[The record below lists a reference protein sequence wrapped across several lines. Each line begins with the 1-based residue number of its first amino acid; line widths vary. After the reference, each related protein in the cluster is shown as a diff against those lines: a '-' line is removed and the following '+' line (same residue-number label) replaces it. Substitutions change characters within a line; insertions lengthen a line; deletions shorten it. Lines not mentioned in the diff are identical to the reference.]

1 MSGDPDILFE
11 VTHGLATATLNRA
24 EALNA
29 LTFDMVRR
37 LDARLVEWAADPAVR
52 AILIE
57 GAGGRAFCAGGDVR
71 ALYQAGKAGG
81 DLPARFYAA
90 EYAMNYRI
98 HRLEKPYVALM
109 DGITM
114 GGGVGV
120 SVHGSHRVVTERT
133 VFAMPETGIG
143 LFPDVGGGYFLP
155 RLPGALGTYLGLTG
169 ARLEAADCRYAGIAT
184 HTVPAARLDALKD
197 ALARA
202 DWPDDAHAAVGR
214 TLDALHQDPGA
225 APLAAHRRAIDRCF
239 AADTVAGIIA
249 ELEAQGTDWAARQ
262 LEILA
267 AKSPTSLKL
276 ACRQIRQGATM
287 GFAEV
292 MRMEYR
298 LTQGCMA
305 GHDFYEGVR
314 AAVID
319 KDRAPKWRPPSLD
332 EVSDAAVDAYFAPM
346 GERDLVL
353 C

>member
-1 MSGDPDILFE
+1 MRDYPEILFE
-11 VTHGLATATLNRA
+11 LRGGLATVTLNRA
-24 EALNA
+24 PALNA
-29 LTFDMVRR
+29 LTLEMVRL

-52 AILIE
+52 AILVE
-57 GAGGRAFCAGGDVR
+57 GAGERAFCAGGDVR
-71 ALYQAGKAGG
+71 ALYEAGKAGG
-81 DLPARFYAA
+81 DLPAEFYAA
-90 EYAMNYRI
+90 EYAMNHRI
-98 HRLEKPYVALM
+98 HRLDKPYVALM

-120 SVHGSHRVVTERT
+120 SVHGSHRVVTEHT

-155 RLPGALGTYLGLTG
+155 RLPGALGMYLGLTG
-169 ARLEAADCRYAGIAT
+169 ARLEAADCLYAGIAT
-184 HTVPAARLDALKD
+184 HYVASGRLGALKD

-202 DWPDDAHAAVGR
+202 DWQADARAIDR
-214 TLDALHQDPGA
+214 TLNGLHEGPGA
-225 APLAAHRRAIDRCF
+225 APLAAHRQAIDRCF
-239 AADTVAGIIA
+239 AAETVADIIG
-249 ELEAQGTDWAARQ
+249 ELEAQNTDWAARQ

-276 ACRQIRQGATM
+276 AFRQIREGAKM
-287 GFAEV
+287 SFAEV

-319 KDRAPKWRPPSLD
+319 KDRAPKWRPARLD
-332 EVSDAAVDAYFAPM
+332 QVTDAAVDAYFAPL